1 MREPLRGAAPYISM
15 FGFILL
21 LAGLLARGIS
31 TVPQN
36 VAIGTAIVGGI
47 LVLAWPILG
56 WEDFRGG
63 LGGRRARFGG
73 NALLLALAVVLGL
86 AAVYFIGTRFYY
98 SADLTENKQ
107 FTLQRQTLQVLD
119 NLAADGKEVQL
130 TAVLGARATSQ
141 EEQDLRQLA
150 ERYTNRSPNIKF
162 TVLRPERDQ
171 VAVVA
176 LGQRLQKDPNTLLRT
191 LIADSGGKNSQVYSF
206 DEQGFTEAII
216 KATRPK
222 ETQVYFTAG
231 HGEPA
236 DDDANGG
243 GFGILKRGLESEGY
257 KVSTVVLGSMTQTL
271 KAGDIVVVA
280 APQRPFQPAET
291 ENLRKFVMD
300 PATKGSLL
308 VMLGSPFNYPAG
320 TPPDLGLEPVWQP
333 WGIATQNNLVL
344 DPAGQQLLNSPLWAI
359 VSGEGWQFHTTT
371 KDLTTAQA
379 AFPASRSITVGTP
392 VSTTYTATTLVK
404 TSAEAWGES
413 DFASLTANAP
423 QPSAEEQGPL
433 TLGVAGEGGG
443 EIGRLM
449 VYGSGVFASDQ
460 VLGDPLLS
468 ASFANGSLVL
478 NSINWLSADEDL
490 ISIRPTAP
498 DSRTL
503 TAPQSPALLWWFLVV
518 LFPLA
523 ILGLG
528 VYMWWRRR

>member
-21 LAGLLARGIS
+21 LAGLLARGIA
-31 TVPQN
+31 TVPQQ
-36 VAIGTAIVGGI
+36 VALGTAIVGGI

-56 WEDFRGG
+56 WADFREG

-119 NLAADGKEVQL
+119 NLARDGKQVEL
-130 TAVLGARATSQ
+130 TAVLGTRATAQ
-141 EEQDLRQLA
+141 EEQELRQLA
-150 ERYTNRSPNIKF
+150 ERYTNRSPNVKF
-162 TVLRPERDQ
+162 KLLRPEQDA
-171 VAVVA
+171 VAVMA
-176 LGQRLQKDPNTLLRT
+176 LGTRLQKDPNTLLRT
-191 LIADSGGKNSQVYSF
+191 LIADSAGSNSQVFSF

-222 ETQVYFTAG
+222 VTQVYFTAG

-236 DDDANGG
+236 DSDANGG
-243 GFGILKRGLESEGY
+243 GFGILKRALESEGY

-271 KAGDIVVVA
+271 KAGDVVVVA
-280 APQRPFQPAET
+280 APARPFQPAET
-291 ENLRKFVMD
+291 EILRKFVMD

-308 VMLGSPFNYPAG
+308 VMLGSPFNYPPN
-320 TPPDLGLEPVWQP
+320 TPPDLGLEPLWQP
-333 WGIATQNNLVL
+333 WGITTENNLVL
-344 DPAGQQLLNSPLWAI
+344 DPAGQELLNSPLWAI
-359 VSGEGWQFHTTT
+359 VSGEGWQLHTIT
-371 KDLTTAQA
+371 KDLTTARA
-379 AFPASRSITVGTP
+379 AFPASRSLTVGTP
-392 VSTTYTATTLVK
+392 VSTTFTSTQLVK
-404 TSAEAWGES
+404 TGPDSWGES

-423 QPSAEEQGPL
+423 EASAEEKGPL
-433 TLGVAGEGGG
+433 DLGLAAEGGSDV
-443 EIGRLM
+443 GRL
-449 VYGSGVFASDQ
+449 VLYGSGIFASDQ
-460 VLGDPLLS
+460 VLGDQLL
-468 ASFANGSLVL
+468 AATFANGSLAL

-498 DSRTL
+498 DNRTL
-503 TAPQSPALLWWFLVV
+503 NAPQNPGLLRWFLI
-518 LFPLA
+518 LLYPLA
-523 ILGLG
+523 ILGIG